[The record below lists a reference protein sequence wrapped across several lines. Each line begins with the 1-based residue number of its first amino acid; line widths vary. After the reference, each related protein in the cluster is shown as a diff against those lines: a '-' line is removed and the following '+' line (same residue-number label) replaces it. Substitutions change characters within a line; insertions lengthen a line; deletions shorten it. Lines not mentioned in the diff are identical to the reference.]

1 MPRQLLL
8 LRHAKSDW
16 ASGATADFAR
26 PLSARGRKDAKAMGR
41 WLREQGRPP
50 DRILASPALRA
61 RDTALRLCRAADIP
75 ESAIVWEAAIYE
87 ASLAT
92 LLRLLASD
100 AADQPRVMVVGHN
113 PGLEQLLL
121 HLGGERIAPPP
132 DGKIL
137 PTATLA
143 WLAMPEEWSDL
154 PRGAATLLSLTRP
167 RDLRR

>member
-1 MPRQLLL
+1 MMPRQLLL

-16 ASGATADFAR
+16 ASGGTSDFAR

-41 WLREQGRPP
+41 WLGAQGWRP

-61 RDTALRLCRAADIP
+61 RDTVERVCRAADIP
-75 ESAIVWEAAIYE
+75 ESTIVWEAAIYD
-87 ASLAT
+87 ASLAA
-92 LLRLLASD
+92 LLRLLTSD
-100 AADQPRVMVVGHN
+100 AANQPRVMVVGHN

-121 HLGGERIAPPP
+121 HLAGETVARPP

-143 WLAMPEEWSDL
+143 CLAMPEEWRDL
-154 PRGAATLLSLTRP
+154 PPVPPPSSP
-167 RDLRR
+167 